1 MNKHALFP
9 TAALAAGLVLSG
21 CATPGTSGSASPS
34 ADGRSHRASQSPDAE
49 ASHNSADTMFAQM
62 MIPHHEQAVV
72 MSSMMLDKEDLDPR
86 ITELAREI
94 KAAQGPEIQ
103 QMEDWLEAW
112 NEPRAP
118 LKGHS
123 MAMDGMLGE
132 DQLAALEQARGPEAA
147 RLFLTGMIAHHEGAV
162 EMAEEE
168 IAAGKDAGAV
178 ELAETIAAT
187 QKAEI
192 VRMQALLQDL

>member
-1 MNKHALFP
+1 
-9 TAALAAGLVLSG
+9 
-21 CATPGTSGSASPS
+21 
-34 ADGRSHRASQSPDAE
+34 
-49 ASHNSADTMFAQM
+49 MFAQM

-86 ITELAREI
+86 VTELAREI

-118 LKGHS
+118 LEGHS
-123 MAMDGMLGE
+123 MTMDGMLGE

-187 QKAEI
+187 QNAEI
-192 VRMQALLQDL
+192 ARMQALLQDL